1 MTDNKITK
9 DAIEQA
15 YCFLHQKW
23 RIYQHSSMD
32 WQKDD
37 IEFAISQYAEQM
49 NTALYDKISGGNACF
64 LKSHQTFA
72 KDMPLAVS
80 KLDEMMNYM

>member
-1 MTDNKITK
+1 MTDSNITK
-9 DAIEQA
+9 DAVEQA

-49 NTALYDKISGGNACF
+49 SSALYDKISGGNGYF
-64 LKSHQTFA
+64 LKSHDTFA
-72 KDMPLAVS
+72 TDMSFAVD
-80 KLDEMMNYM
+80 KLEKMMTDV